1 MSQHLAVFDFDGT
14 LADSFDAFLVS
25 LNEVAKRHGFRGIAP
40 DATEEPRKMSGR
52 QLMDYLGIPF
62 WKVPAIAV
70 DMRQRV
76 LAHIDMVRPYPG
88 TAEALRAIAGQGTAL
103 ALVTSNSR
111 EAVHAVLGAET
122 LALFA
127 QVHCGASLFG
137 KRFKL
142 QELLWSSRLKPQQVV
157 YVGDEIRDAEAA
169 AAVGMAFLGVA
180 WGFTRAA
187 EFQKYCRHPLVERME
202 DLPAAIAE
210 VLPV

>member
-1 MSQHLAVFDFDGT
+1 
-14 LADSFDAFLVS
+14 
-25 LNEVAKRHGFRGIAP
+25 
-40 DATEEPRKMSGR
+40 MSGR
-52 QLMDYLGIPF
+52 QLMDHLGIPF

-76 LAHIDMVRPYPG
+76 LAHIDMVQPFPG
-88 TAEALRAIAGQGTAL
+88 TAEALRAIAAQGTAL

-111 EAVHAVLGAET
+111 EAVHAVLGTET

-142 QELLWSSRLKPQQVV
+142 QELLWSNRLKPQQVV

-169 AAVGMAFLGVA
+169 AAAGMGFLGVA
-180 WGFTRAA
+180 WGFTRAT
-187 EFQKYCRHPLVERME
+187 EFQTYCRHPLVERME

-210 VLPV
+210 VLPG